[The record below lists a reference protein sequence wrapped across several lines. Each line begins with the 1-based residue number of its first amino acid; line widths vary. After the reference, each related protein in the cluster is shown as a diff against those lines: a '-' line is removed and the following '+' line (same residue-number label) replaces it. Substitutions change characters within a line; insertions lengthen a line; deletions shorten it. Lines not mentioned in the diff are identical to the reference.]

1 MIETNV
7 PHTELAD
14 STRDRLLEAAGEVFA
29 AHGFRDATIRDICA
43 RAGANLAA
51 VNYHFGGKER
61 LYAEVLK
68 YADDRSMRGHPL
80 VAGFEHLSAE
90 TQLGAFVRQFMQ
102 RIFDPTRPGWPERV
116 MAREM
121 IDPTPALVELA
132 EKNIKPRA
140 QMLQRIVRRL
150 IGESA
155 TDRDVQMCAASIV
168 GQCLLYH
175 KSKELMGH
183 LMPDLPLKDGENID
197 VLSAHIT
204 RFSLA
209 AMSIIANGPTGGDE

>member
-1 MIETNV
+1 M
-7 PHTELAD
+7 
-14 STRDRLLEAAGEVFA
+14 LEAAGEVFA
-29 AHGFRDATIRDICA
+29 EHGFRDATIRDICA

-68 YADDRSMRGHPL
+68 FADDRSMRGH
-80 VAGFEHLSAE
+80 ALSADFDLLPAE
-90 TQLGAFVRQFMQ
+90 VQLGAFVRQFME
-102 RIFDPTRPGWPERV
+102 RIFDPSRPGWPDRV
-116 MAREM
+116 IAREM

-140 QMLQRIVRRL
+140 QMLQGIVRRL
-150 IGESA
+150 IGEGVP
-155 TDRDVQMCAASIV
+155 DRVVQMCAASVV

-175 KSKELMGH
+175 KSKALVGH
-183 LMPDLPLKDGENID
+183 LMPALPLNDGENID
-197 VLSAHIT
+197 ALSEHIT

-209 AMSIIANGPTGGDE
+209 AIRAMVDDPMGGGT